1 MKKSVGLRAL
11 LVQSISLVFSFLVLL
26 ICRRLLDFRPDF
38 LHFLIAHGALA
49 ASMSLYLRFD
59 WWWALI
65 QFIFPLAVFG
75 FLRQNFSPSYYLI
88 ALAGFSL
95 LFWSTYKTQV
105 PYYPSKSSLL
115 TPLIKLLP
123 KGREFSFVDLG
134 SGMGGLLFDLST
146 RCESG
151 HFFGIE
157 YAPLPWL
164 ISRLRQIA
172 KRARVNIRYGSFF
185 DCHLSEFDV
194 VFCYLSPAAM
204 TAIWEKAKSE
214 MRPGTLF
221 LSYEFVIPLAT
232 PDVVLNIE
240 AEEAKL
246 YGWYL

>member
-1 MKKSVGLRAL
+1 MKAL
-11 LVQSISLVFSFLVLL
+11 LVQLISLIFSFLILL
-26 ICRRLLDFRPDF
+26 LCRHFFEFRPAI
-38 LHFLIAHGALA
+38 LHFLLAHGALA
-49 ASMSLYLRFD
+49 ASASIYLNFD
-59 WWWALI
+59 WWWSLI
-65 QFIFPLAVFG
+65 QIAFPVTVYG
-75 FLRQNFSPSYYLI
+75 FFLQDIPPTFYLI
-88 ALAGFSL
+88 ALLGFSL

-123 KGREFSFVDLG
+123 KGREFNFVDLG
-134 SGMGGLLFDLST
+134 SGMGGLLFDLSG

-164 ISRLRQIA
+164 ISRLRQAIN
-172 KRARVNIRYGSFF
+172 RARVEISYGSFF
-185 DCHLSEFDV
+185 ECHLSKFDV

-221 LSYEFVIPLAT
+221 LSYEFVVPSVK

-240 AEEAKL
+240 AEETLL